1 MQKTMARTRIKIC
14 GLKTAQAVS
23 ACVAAGADAVGFVFY
38 PPSPRAVVP
47 DLAAEL
53 ASGLGAWQTPVALFV
68 NPEPT
73 LVNEVIR
80 KIPQVLLQFHG
91 DESPDFCEAFGRP
104 YLKAV
109 RMKDG
114 VDVIK
119 ESRRYGRAQALLL
132 DSWSDQYGGS
142 GHAFDWTLLPR
153 QSEMSQP
160 LVLSGGL
167 SANNVEM
174 AISQVAPYGVDVSSG
189 VESAR
194 GVKSESLI
202 ESFCRAVQLADFNQV
217 ANRM

>member
-1 MQKTMARTRIKIC
+1 MLRTRIKIC
-14 GLKTAQAVS
+14 GLKTQQAVS

-38 PPSPRAVVP
+38 PPSPRSVSPA
-47 DLAAEL
+47 LAAEL

-68 NPEPT
+68 NPDPL
-73 LVNEVIR
+73 LVNEVVQR
-80 KIPQVLLQFHG
+80 IPQVLLQFHG
-91 DESPDFCEAFGRP
+91 DETPAFCESFGRP

-114 VDVIK
+114 VHVLE
-119 ESRRYGRAQALLL
+119 ESARFKGAQALLL
-132 DSWSDQYGGS
+132 DSWSEQYGGS

-167 SANNVEM
+167 SVNNVAV

-202 ESFCRAVQLADFNQV
+202 ESFCQAVQRADFNRV
-217 ANRM
+217 ANSM